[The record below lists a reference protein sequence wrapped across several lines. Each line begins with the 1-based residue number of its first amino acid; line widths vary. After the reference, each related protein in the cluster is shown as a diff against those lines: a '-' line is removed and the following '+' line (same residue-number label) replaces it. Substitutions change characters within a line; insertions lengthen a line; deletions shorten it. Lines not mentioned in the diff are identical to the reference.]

1 MEGALFWRSCTTACE
16 ILGGGYLGMTFY
28 GESWG
33 NGGGSSLNVNLDN
46 LIAFVVIILAHFL

>member
-1 MEGALFWRSCTTACE
+1 
-16 ILGGGYLGMTFY
+16 MTFY

-33 NGGGSSLNVNLDN
+33 NGGGSLLNVNLDN